1 MKHSK
6 GTTSPYSHCDEALG
20 DAVDDC
26 DVHPVI
32 SFTGSQ

>member
-20 DAVDDC
+20 DAVDNC
-26 DVHPVI
+26 DVHSVI
-32 SFTGSQ
+32 SSTGSQ